1 MHLNFVSSDGL
12 EQSALS
18 FISNAAAENNS
29 KKMTQDY
36 DNESGGS
43 ESEFLVIDE
52 NSPLLLDLDP
62 PGTRRSYMEG
72 YSNKQPKHRSLLSFK
87 IRRPK
92 GQGLPWVI
100 GFTAL

>member
-18 FISNAAAENNS
+18 FISAAENHS

-36 DNESGGS
+36 DDNESGGS
-43 ESEFLVIDE
+43 ESEYLVIDE

-62 PGTRRSYMEG
+62 PGTRRSYMDG
-72 YSNKQPKHRSLLSFK
+72 NSKKRPTYKTLLSFK

-92 GQGLPWVI
+92 GQKLPWVI